1 MQAASPSAWT
11 RRISCRRK
19 VAAHA
24 AHVLKVRGIVT
35 IHRKRGMSAADRLC
49 RRADHPAEA
58 ALDVRYTDATGERPQ
73 RDADAEKRR
82 QREHALARLKAF
94 SDERTVPLR
103 KCAVNHAQASA
114 GPVRTVR
121 AREAAAAGGEMREEL
136 FSAVDGVGEGD
147 LFCHEIE

>member
-1 MQAASPSAWT
+1 MQAASPSAWI
-11 RRISCRRK
+11 RRLSCRRK

-24 AHVLKVRGIVT
+24 AHVLKIGGIVT

-49 RRADHPAEA
+49 RGADHPAEA
-58 ALDVRYTDATGERPQ
+58 ALDIRDTDAAGERPQ
-73 RDADAEKRR
+73 RDADTEKRG
-82 QREHALARLKAF
+82 QREHALAGLEPF

-103 KCAVNHAQASA
+103 KCAVDHAQASS

-136 FSAVDGVGEGD
+136 FPAVDGVSEGD
-147 LFCHEIE
+147 LFCH